1 MYEISVYV
9 THAFEIFVHRIHL
22 VMQLV
27 LLHVPE
33 VDITPVLET
42 SGRILRCNVNALR
55 TVEDLRTI
63 KRLPWDGF
71 VCDALS
77 NEGLPPI
84 VLNSIRV
91 GMQDVAGKVL
101 NKHKL
106 IQIGGLPRLRSHP
119 IAMMRAVCE
128 IACCLSGDVGPVEH
142 RKIQKAITAKEQLLT
157 PDLTPQ
163 MMREMK
169 KLCHRDLINAMM

>member
-1 MYEISVYV
+1 
-9 THAFEIFVHRIHL
+9 
-22 VMQLV
+22 MQLDV
-27 LLHVPE
+27 PRRVMALLLPYVPE
-33 VDITPVLET
+33 VDIMPVIAT
-42 SGRILRCNVNALR
+42 SGETLRSNPNALK
-55 TVEDLRTI
+55 TIEDLRTI
-63 KRLPWDGF
+63 RRLPWDGF

-84 VLNSIRV
+84 VINSIRV
-91 GMQDVAGKVL
+91 GMQDVVVKVL

-119 IAMMRAVCE
+119 IAMMRAICE

-163 MMREMK
+163 MRREMK
-169 KLCHRDLINAMM
+169 KLCGVDLINAMM

>member
-1 MYEISVYV
+1 
-9 THAFEIFVHRIHL
+9 
-22 VMQLV
+22 MQLDV
-27 LLHVPE
+27 PRRVMALLLPYVPE
-33 VDITPVLET
+33 VDIMPVIAT
-42 SGRILRCNVNALR
+42 SGEILRSNPNALR
-55 TVEDLRTI
+55 TLEDLRTFR
-63 KRLPWDGF
+63 RLPWDGF

-84 VLNSIRV
+84 VINSIRV
-91 GMQDVAGKVL
+91 GMQDVVVKVL

-119 IAMMRAVCE
+119 IAMMRAICE

-169 KLCHRDLINAMM
+169 RLCHRDLINAMMSFKMTGL

>member
-1 MYEISVYV
+1 
-9 THAFEIFVHRIHL
+9 
-22 VMQLV
+22 MQLDV
-27 LLHVPE
+27 PRRVMALLLPYVPE
-33 VDITPVLET
+33 VDIMLVIAT
-42 SGRILRCNVNALR
+42 SGEILRSNPNALR
-55 TVEDLRTI
+55 TLEDLRTFR
-63 KRLPWDGF
+63 RLPWDGF

-77 NEGLPPI
+77 NEGFPPI
-84 VLNSIRV
+84 VINSIRV
-91 GMQDVAGKVL
+91 GMQDVVVKVL

-119 IAMMRAVCE
+119 IAMMRAICE

>member
-1 MYEISVYV
+1 
-9 THAFEIFVHRIHL
+9 
-22 VMQLV
+22 MQLEV
-27 LLHVPE
+27 PRRAMELLLPHVPE
-33 VDITPVLET
+33 VDIMPFIAT
-42 SGRILRCNVNALR
+42 SGQILRCNPNALL

-63 KRLPWDGF
+63 RRLPWDGF

-84 VLNSIRV
+84 VFNSIRV
-91 GMQDVAGKVL
+91 GMQDVAVKVL

-106 IQIGGLPRLRSHP
+106 IQIGGLPRLRSRP
-119 IAMMRAVCE
+119 IAMESAVCE

-142 RKIQKAITAKEQLLT
+142 RKIQKAINAKAQLLT

-169 KLCHRDLINAMM
+169 KLCRCDLINAMM

>member
-1 MYEISVYV
+1 
-9 THAFEIFVHRIHL
+9 
-22 VMQLV
+22 MQLDV
-27 LLHVPE
+27 PRRVMAMLLPYVPE
-33 VDITPVLET
+33 VDIFTVIAT
-42 SGRILRCNVNALR
+42 SGEILRSNPNALR
-55 TVEDLRTI
+55 TLEDLRTI
-63 KRLPWDGF
+63 RRLPWDGF

-84 VLNSIRV
+84 VFNSIRV
-91 GMQDVAGKVL
+91 GMQDVAVKVL

-119 IAMMRAVCE
+119 IAMESAVCE

-169 KLCHRDLINAMM
+169 NLCRCDLTNAMM